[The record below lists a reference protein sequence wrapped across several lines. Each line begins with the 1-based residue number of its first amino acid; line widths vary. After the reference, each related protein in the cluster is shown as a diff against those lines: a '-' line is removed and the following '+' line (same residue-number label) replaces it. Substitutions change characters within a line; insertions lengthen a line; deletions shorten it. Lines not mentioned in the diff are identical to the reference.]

1 MEFHIIKVLNGKE
14 KVNTIV
20 PDHYFKAL
28 KLIPLKAIQRLRI
41 EENATWYL
49 SETPKKK
56 REKNEIKKSGPISSI

>member
-20 PDHYFKAL
+20 PDHYFKAH

-41 EENATWYL
+41 EENAT
-49 SETPKKK
+49 
-56 REKNEIKKSGPISSI
+56 